1 MWELR
6 ELGVAFAIDDF
17 GTGYSS
23 LSYLKNFP
31 IDILKLDKSFVDDV
45 GIPSENGA
53 LAETIVMLGK
63 NLNLQTIAEGI
74 EQTGQLDAL
83 RAFGCQFGQ
92 GYFLAKPLTSR
103 EVDTALAKVFDSTSS
118 TGSSLI
124 EKIMSAEE
132 TVG

>member
-1 MWELR
+1 MR
-6 ELGVAFAIDDF
+6 AQGVHLAIDDF

-45 GIPSENGA
+45 GNPSENGA

-74 EQTGQLDAL
+74 EQTGQVDAL

-92 GYFLAKPLTSR
+92 GFYLAQPLTSK
-103 EVDTALAKVFDSTSS
+103 EVDTALSKVFDSESPHD
-118 TGSSLI
+118 SL
-124 EKIMSAEE
+124 SARDTTPAEE
-132 TVG
+132 TVR